1 MNEKNASKITL
12 RDVPSVD
19 LLVASFVSSGTQG
32 QDPLPSRSLLVAYAR
47 DFVDGVREEIRN
59 SPEQVI
65 ALEMHAAFASY
76 IAKKTTHQ
84 LQRVINATGVLIH
97 TNLGRA
103 PLPFGT
109 LESVIPLLSGYTN
122 LEFDLASGE
131 RGKRGAGLETS
142 LSVLCGSESSTV
154 TNNCAAALVLI
165 VNTFAQKKEIV
176 ISRSEL
182 VQIGGG
188 FRIPDIL
195 QRSGAKLRE
204 VGTTNITT
212 LEDYASAM
220 TDKTAMILKVH
231 QSNFTQHGFE
241 SNVSLAELSTLA
253 GKRTIPLVY
262 DLGSGLL
269 DNRLH
274 PVLASEPT
282 THSALQ
288 SGVDLICFSGDKLLG
303 GPQSGIIIGR
313 DILIEKIKKNPLFR
327 AFRLDKCSLALL
339 AAVVRLYLEKRESD
353 IPIWRMLGI
362 KESDLYTRARTLI
375 ESLGSPKNVT
385 VESCHSQIGGG
396 ALPEKNIPSVALCIR
411 GKKGKQ
417 IATALRQQSPPV
429 IARIQ
434 DETVLLDLRTVDPTD
449 DHHLVSAL
457 SRILST

>member
-1 MNEKNASKITL
+1 MKKTSSAKTTL
-12 RDVPSVD
+12 RSVPSID
-19 LLVASFVSSGTQG
+19 QLVSSFTTSSLEKGRS
-32 QDPLPSRSLLVAYAR
+32 LPPRTLLVAYAR
-47 DFVDGVREEIRN
+47 DFIDGVREKIRN
-59 SPEQVI
+59 APDQ
-65 ALEMHAAFASY
+65 ADAMQLDAAFVSHVA
-76 IAKKTTHQ
+76 ARNTLQ

-103 PLPFGT
+103 PLPQKT
-109 LESVIPLLSGYTN
+109 LENVIPLLFGYTN
-122 LEFDLASGE
+122 LEYDLTSGE
-131 RGKRGAGLETS
+131 RGKRGADIETS

-165 VNTFAQKKEIV
+165 VNTFAQKKEII

-195 QRSGAKLRE
+195 QRAGAKLRE

-212 LEDYASAM
+212 LDDYASALS
-220 TDKTAMILKVH
+220 DKTAMILKVH
-231 QSNFTQHGFE
+231 QSNFIQHGFE
-241 SNVSLAELSTLA
+241 SNVSLADLSTLA
-253 GKRTIPLVY
+253 GKSKIPLVY

-269 DNRLH
+269 DNRMH
-274 PVLASEPT
+274 PVLSSEPT

-288 SGVDLICFSGDKLLG
+288 SGADLICFSGDKLLG
-303 GPQSGIIIGR
+303 GPQSGIIIGKSGFV
-313 DILIEKIKKNPLFR
+313 EKIKKNPLFR

-339 AAVVRLYLEKRESD
+339 AEVVRLYLDKRESD
-353 IPIWRMLGI
+353 IPIWRMLGV
-362 KESDLYTRARTLI
+362 KESDLCTRARTLI

-457 SRILST
+457 NQILSA

>member
-1 MNEKNASKITL
+1 MNEKNATKLSL

-19 LLVASFVSSGTQG
+19 QLVTTYLDSGTQG
-32 QDPLPSRSLLVAYAR
+32 QDPVPSRLLLVAYAR
-47 DFVDGVREEIRN
+47 DFVDGVREKIRN
-59 SPEQVI
+59 ALEQTI
-65 ALEMHAAFASY
+65 ALNIHSAFSSY
-76 IAKKTTHQ
+76 VATKTTHQ

-103 PLPFGT
+103 PLPIGT
-109 LESVIPLLSGYTN
+109 LESVIPVLSGYTN
-122 LEFDLASGE
+122 LEYDLASGE

-142 LSVLCGSESSTV
+142 LSVLCGSESSTF

-176 ISRSEL
+176 ISRSEM

-212 LEDYASAM
+212 LEDYASAIS
-220 TDKTAMILKVH
+220 DRTAMILKVH

-241 SNVSLAELSTLA
+241 SNVGLAELSTLA
-253 GKRTIPLVY
+253 GKSKIPLVY

-274 PVLASEPT
+274 PVLISEPT

-288 SGVDLICFSGDKLLG
+288 SGADLICFSGDKLLG
-303 GPQSGIIIGR
+303 GPQSGIIIGKSS
-313 DILIEKIKKNPLFR
+313 LIEKIKKNPLFR

-339 AAVVRLYLEKRESD
+339 AEVVHLYLEKRENE
-353 IPIWRMLGI
+353 IPVWRMLGI

-411 GKKGKQ
+411 GKKVKQ
-417 IATALRQQSPPV
+417 LSAALRQQSPPV

-434 DETVLLDLRTVDPTD
+434 DETVLLDLRTVEPSD
-449 DHHLVSAL
+449 DGYLVSAL
-457 SRILST
+457 KQILSA